1 MGLRWTHAGVQRR
14 PRTRGR
20 GCRGTLPSAT
30 RDAAAPSSCPK
41 RGEPAP
47 RSGCRGRRGRR
58 LFVPFGFAHSV
69 QLRRGHPR
77 KRSFP
82 TNRGAQRRGSL
93 AGRPRPRRPPPPA
106 SWSPAVQEGGLSHE
120 AGGHGSCADV
130 HSPGQ
135 SHLCF
140 RSCLT
145 GARAQRLQLTGRGA
159 QGSRLLPREAP
170 PAPWAS
176 QREACGEASQLLP
189 EPSHLALGGI

>member
-1 MGLRWTHAGVQRR
+1 M
-14 PRTRGR
+14 
-20 GCRGTLPSAT
+20 TLPSAT

-93 AGRPRPRRPPPPA
+93 AGRPRPCRPPAARVLEPCCA
-106 SWSPAVQEGGLSHE
+106 GGRPE
-120 AGGHGSCADV
+120 PRGGGHGSCVNV

-140 RSCLT
+140 GSCLA